1 MRRLPL
7 FYTILFV
14 LLAAIP
20 LSIAPAGAQ
29 DDLLFDADSIADEDL
44 FDDDSNEF
52 DQPPA
57 ETPANTNTDSQ
68 TVASKSELFDDSSV
82 SDDDLFG
89 SDSDVGDDDAN
100 DDNGN
105 SENLESVSEEALD
118 AAAESHLALFAEQR
132 YPSANTCKTCHE
144 THYQQW
150 SVSQHAYSQLSPIY
164 MAMQNRI
171 NQLTSGT
178 NGDFCIRCHNQ
189 VGMNL
194 GESTSISNL
203 ERHPTS
209 REGITC
215 VVCHR
220 LENAYGK
227 VSGRIALVEGD
238 LLSPVFGPKG
248 NEELERV
255 LDNKHEYRVV
265 TEADKAGRKIHTE
278 VGHFPALSTSGF
290 CGTCHDVNLYN
301 GFRLEE
307 AFSEYKNSPAAAAEN
322 SCQDCHMGS
331 VQGVPGEY
339 DHGPAAVVG
348 GVPTE
353 SRKITNHFFAGPD
366 YSVIHPGIFPH
377 NSDASKMAT
386 MQEWLDFDV
395 DAGWGTDEFEDNLP
409 EGYEFPQR
417 WRAIDD
423 RYDAREILDY
433 QFKQLKWAETKRK
446 EVLRNGY
453 GLSKINLAYASKRKG
468 IKFQIDISN
477 RIDGHN
483 VPTGFDA
490 ERLIWVEVD
499 IINGDGDIVFRSGDL
514 DPNGDLRDSH
524 SLYVHNRE
532 IPLDNQLFSLQ
543 SRFLTRML
551 RGGEREQVLA
561 VNYSNDPL
569 PFIRPDVRST
579 MLHGQPASARKHR
592 QTIPPK
598 GKLVSSYR
606 IKPKQ
611 LKGEGPFEIQARL
624 KSAMVP
630 VNLIDAIK
638 DVGFDYGMSAKQLAD
653 RVVAGHQVLWEDSVT
668 SYLVD

>member
-1 MRRLPL
+1 MRARVDRLEPL
-7 FYTILFV
+7 LLQSLAAGLIALV
-14 LLAAIP
+14 LLTASLVP
-20 LSIAPAGAQ
+20 VPAWAQ
-29 DDLLFDADSIADEDL
+29 DELFAEETETDDDALFSFGDSESESSETEQGGPNDLLSDE
-44 FDDDSNEF
+44 
-52 DQPPA
+52 
-57 ETPANTNTDSQ
+57 
-68 TVASKSELFDDSSV
+68 V
-82 SDDDLFG
+82 SDDLFG
-89 SDSDVGDDDAN
+89 FDDDEPSGDDSNTVSAN
-100 DDNGN
+100 TSTAGDD
-105 SENLESVSEEALD
+105 EA
-118 AAAESHLALFAEQR
+118 ARNHIALFAEQR

-144 THYQQW
+144 QHYQQW
-150 SVSQHAYSQLSPIY
+150 SVSQHAYAQLSPVY

-189 VGMNL
+189 VGMNM

-220 LENAYGK
+220 LENNYGK

-255 LDNKHEYRVV
+255 LDNRHEYRVV
-265 TEADKAGRKIHTE
+265 TEADKPGRKIHTK
-278 VGHFPALSTSGF
+278 VGHFPALSNSGF
-290 CGTCHDVNLYN
+290 CGSCHDVNLYN

-307 AFSEYKNSPAAAAEN
+307 AFSEYKNSPAAESEH
-322 SCQDCHMGS
+322 SCQDCHMGK
-331 VQGVPGEY
+331 VQGKPSGY

-348 GVPTE
+348 GVATAP
-353 SRKITNHFFAGPD
+353 RKITNHFFAGPD

-377 NSDASKMAT
+377 NAQAAQMAT
-386 MQEWLDFDV
+386 PREWLEFDV
-395 DAGWGTDEFEDNLP
+395 EAGWGTDEFEDSIASDF
-409 EGYEFPQR
+409 EFPKR

-423 RYDAREILDY
+423 RYDAREILNY
-433 QFKQLKWAETKRK
+433 QFEQLRWASDKRL

-453 GLSKINLAYASKRKG
+453 GLGMLDLKYASKQKG
-468 IKFQIDISN
+468 IEFQVDVSN
-477 RIDGHN
+477 LTDGHN

-490 ERLIWVEVD
+490 ERLVWLAVEVRD
-499 IINGDGDIVFRSGDL
+499 ANQKVLFRSGDL

-524 SLYVHNRE
+524 SLYVHNEELPRDE
-532 IPLDNQLFSLQ
+532 QLFSLQ

-569 PFIRPDVRST
+569 PFIRPDTRST
-579 MLHGQPASARKHR
+579 MLHGQPALARKHR
-592 QTIPPK
+592 VTLPPN
-598 GKLVSSYR
+598 SSRTQSYR
-606 IKPKQ
+606 VDAKLLNGVEPYEAHVQ
-611 LKGEGPFEIQARL
+611 L

-630 VNLIDAIK
+630 INLIAAIQ
-638 DVGFDYGMSAKQLAD
+638 DVGFDYNMSAKELAD
-653 RVVAGHQVLWEDSVT
+653 NIVKGHQTLWQDSVVIYT
-668 SYLVD
+668 ID